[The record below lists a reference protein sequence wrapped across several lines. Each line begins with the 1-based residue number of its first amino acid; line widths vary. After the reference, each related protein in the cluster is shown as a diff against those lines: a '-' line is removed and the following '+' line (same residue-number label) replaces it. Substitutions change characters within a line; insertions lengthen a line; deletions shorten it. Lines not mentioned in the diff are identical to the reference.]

1 VIKYTREDTAE
12 ALKRKIIRPNAF
24 GSTDNY
30 YEVHTMSLNQPIASA
45 VSTGKCKIGVN
56 SSISSLKKGEA
67 KLVVVAANCPKEEL
81 EDIQRYA
88 QLAQIKVQKFEGTS
102 WDLGEVVGK
111 PFMVSAIA
119 IIEPGDSKIL
129 KMV

>member
-1 VIKYTREDTAE
+1 
-12 ALKRKIIRPNAF
+12 
-24 GSTDNY
+24 
-30 YEVHTMSLNQPIASA
+30 MSMNQPIASA
-45 VSTGKCKIGVN
+45 VSTGKCKIGAK
-56 SSISSLKKGEA
+56 SSIDAIKKGEA
-67 KLVVVAANCPKEEL
+67 KLVVVAANCPKNEYTDL
-81 EDIQRYA
+81 QRYA
-88 QLAQIKVQKFEGTS
+88 QLSGIKVQIFEGTS

>member
-1 VIKYTREDTAE
+1 
-12 ALKRKIIRPNAF
+12 
-24 GSTDNY
+24 
-30 YEVHTMSLNQPIASA
+30 MNQPIASA
-45 VSTGKCKIGVN
+45 VSTGKCKIGAKSTIDAV
-56 SSISSLKKGEA
+56 KKGDA
-67 KLVVVAANCPKEEL
+67 KLVVVAANCPKNEYADL
-81 EDIQRYA
+81 QRYA
-88 QLAQIKVQKFEGTS
+88 QISGIKVQIFEGTS

>member
-1 VIKYTREDTAE
+1 
-12 ALKRKIIRPNAF
+12 
-24 GSTDNY
+24 
-30 YEVHTMSLNQPIASA
+30 MSMNQPIASA
-45 VSTGKCKIGVN
+45 VSTGKCKIGAK
-56 SSISSLKKGEA
+56 SSIDAVKKGEA
-67 KLVVVAANCPKEEL
+67 KLVVVAANCPKNEYADL
-81 EDIQRYA
+81 QRYA
-88 QLAQIKVQKFEGTS
+88 QLSGIKVQTFEGTS